1 MMGIFFSCQNDMDV
15 IMDITGDDTEPG
27 QIIENAEYL
36 FTEKGKLQNKL
47 SAGLM
52 KQYSHDSTYII
63 IEKNLKLE
71 IFDENEMKVAQLT
84 SKNGIYYENSAKMEA
99 IDSVVFS
106 NIEGE
111 TLLTERLVWLQDS
124 ATIYSEDPITIHRD
138 GGVIYGDGIVS
149 NESFTRYSIT
159 RPRGELEM
167 KQMTQ
172 ENE

>member
-106 NIEGE
+106 NIEG
-111 TLLTERLVWLQDS
+111 D
-124 ATIYSEDPITIHRD
+124 IF
-138 GGVIYGDGIVS
+138 G
-149 NESFTRYSIT
+149 
-159 RPRGELEM
+159 RPDY
-167 KQMTQ
+167 
-172 ENE
+172 NSS